1 MTEWIKRL
9 HMYAG
14 LLSFTAFCVWGI
26 AGIYGTVLPD
36 PRGRQAP
43 DPSVRYADFKVPGN
57 LGDQQVAD
65 RIIETL
71 GLPFTRTGRK
81 PRRDEDNRLSITYY
95 TPNGRRRLVLLEEE
109 NKVRI
114 EAIQTG
120 IWGFLNSLHV
130 ATFQHSQPAWPLKM
144 WGLYNEFSIWSVLF
158 MTLTGVYLWL
168 ATRPRLLWARYTLAA
183 SSGVFIL
190 YYVVAR

>member
-1 MTEWIKRL
+1 MTEWTKKL

-43 DPSVRYADFKVPGN
+43 DPTVRYADFETPGN
-57 LGDQQVAD
+57 LGDQQIAD
-65 RIIETL
+65 RIIEAL
-71 GLPFTRTGRK
+71 KLPFTRTGRK
-81 PRRDEDNRLSITYY
+81 PQRDEDNRLSITYY

-114 EAIQTG
+114 EAVQTG
-120 IWGFLNSLHV
+120 IWGFLTACMCRPFCIRNPLG
-130 ATFQHSQPAWPLKM
+130 HSRC
-144 WGLYNEFSIWSVLF
+144 G
-158 MTLTGVYLWL
+158 
-168 ATRPRLLWARYTLAA
+168 A
-183 SSGVFIL
+183 STTSFRFGRFCS
-190 YYVVAR
+190 

>member
-1 MTEWIKRL
+1 M
-9 HMYAG
+9 
-14 LLSFTAFCVWGI
+14 
-26 AGIYGTVLPD
+26 
-36 PRGRQAP
+36 
-43 DPSVRYADFKVPGN
+43 RYADFKVPGN
-57 LGDQQVAD
+57 LPDQQVAD

-71 GLPFTRTGRK
+71 ELPFTRTGRK
-81 PRRDEDNRLSITYY
+81 PQRDEDNRLSITYY

-144 WGLYNEFSIWSVLF
+144 WGLYNEF
-158 MTLTGVYLWL
+158 
-168 ATRPRLLWARYTLAA
+168 
-183 SSGVFIL
+183 
-190 YYVVAR
+190 